1 MGVLDGKVALVTG
14 AARGIGLGIATR
26 LVEAGASVV
35 MADVNQAVAEAAARL
50 GQHGSSVVSLT
61 ADVTDETQVESLVQ
75 LAVRQFGS
83 LDILVNNA
91 GIAELAPALE
101 MTADQWDRVMAV
113 NLRGAYLCSTVAG
126 RQMAAQGRG
135 GRIISVSSISGTLGW
150 KGDIAYSASK
160 GGLNALTRALA
171 MELADKKINVNA
183 VVPGTIVTEL
193 NWERFYHKEEARAR
207 RAAQIPWGELG
218 KPEYVGDAVVFLAS
232 PQAYYITG
240 HILNVDGG
248 LGIAEI

>member
-1 MGVLDGKVALVTG
+1 MKVLDGKVAIVTG
-14 AARGIGLGIATR
+14 ASRGIGLGIATR
-26 LVEAGASVV
+26 LAEAGAMVV
-35 MADVNQAVAEAAARL
+35 MADVNHKVLESAEKL
-50 GQHGSSVVSLT
+50 SGQGFTVVGTVS
-61 ADVTDETQVESLVQ
+61 DVTDEAAVEALVQ
-75 LAVRQFGS
+75 LAVRHFGG

-91 GIAELAPALE
+91 GIAVLAPALE
-101 MTADQWDRVMAV
+101 LAPEQWDRVMAV
-113 NLRGAYLCSTVAG
+113 NLRGAYLCSTVAA
-126 RQMAAQGRG
+126 RQMAEQGRG

-171 MELADKKINVNA
+171 VELAHLKIGVNA

-193 NWERFYHKEEARAR
+193 NWDLVYHKDEARER

-240 HILNVDGG
+240 HILNVDGA

>member
-1 MGVLDGKVALVTG
+1 MGVLDGKIALVTG

-26 LVEAGASVV
+26 LAEAGASLV
-35 MADVNQAVAEAAARL
+35 MADVNEAVAASAAGLAQR
-50 GQHGSSVVSLT
+50 GFPTVST
-61 ADVTDETQVESLVQ
+61 KADITDEAQVESLVQ
-75 LAVRQFGS
+75 LTVRQFGS

-91 GIAELAPALE
+91 GIAVLAPALE
-101 MTADQWDRVMAV
+101 LTADQWDRVMAV
-113 NLRGAYLCSTVAG
+113 NLRGAYLCSTAAA
-126 RQMAAQGRG
+126 RQMVAQGRG
-135 GRIISVSSISGTLGW
+135 GRIISLSSISGTLGW

-171 MELADKKINVNA
+171 MELAEHKIGVNA

-193 NWERFYHKEEARAR
+193 NWERIYHKEEARTR

-232 PQAYYITG
+232 PQAYYVTG
-240 HILNVDGG
+240 HILNVDGA

>member
-1 MGVLDGKVALVTG
+1 MSSLDGKVAIVTG
-14 AARGIGLGIATR
+14 AARGIGLGIATK
-26 LVEAGASVV
+26 LAEAGVRVV
-35 MADVNQAVAEAAARL
+35 MADVNQ
-50 GQHGSSVVSLT
+50 QVVESAGTLSRQGFHVVGT
-61 ADVTDETQVESLVQ
+61 ACDVTDEAAVEALVQ
-75 LAVRQFGS
+75 LAVRHFGG

-91 GIAELAPALE
+91 GIAVLAPALE
-101 MTADQWDRVMAV
+101 LKPEQWDRVLAV
-113 NLRGAYLCSTVAG
+113 NLRGAYLCSTVAA

-171 MELADKKINVNA
+171 VELAHLKIGVNA

-193 NWERFYHKEEARAR
+193 NWELVYHKDEARER

-240 HILNVDGG
+240 HILNVDGA